1 MTTKIN
7 FNDFVKNHS
16 ENLSNELYKIMI
28 DEANRRNQ
36 DNEYDHWE
44 NRLDKLISIISTIVS
59 FNKNL
64 LHTNLTYHDMDDIIK
79 LDYIYKFYQENKNN
93 NFISKENKEKFY
105 DFLIALP
112 GLDLNKTIDEQPV
125 NAFEI
130 FCFDRINF
138 MNIFKTIFE

>member
-28 DEANRRNQ
+28 DEANKRNQ
-36 DNEYDHWE
+36 DNEYDHWA
-44 NRLDKLISIISTIVS
+44 NRLDKLISIILTIVS

-64 LHTNLTYHDMDDIIK
+64 LHINLTYHDIDDIIN

-105 DFLIALP
+105 DFLITLP
-112 GLDLNKTIDEQPV
+112 GFDLNKTIDEQPV
-125 NAFEI
+125 SAFEI

>member
-36 DNEYDHWE
+36 DNEYDHWA
-44 NRLDKLISIISTIVS
+44 NRLDKLISIILTIVS

-64 LHTNLTYHDMDDIIK
+64 LHINLTYHDIDDIIN
-79 LDYIYKFYQENKNN
+79 LYYIYKFYQENKNN

-105 DFLIALP
+105 DFLITLP
-112 GLDLNKTIDEQPV
+112 VFDLNKTIDEQPV
-125 NAFEI
+125 SAFEI

>member
-36 DNEYDHWE
+36 DNEYDHWA

-79 LDYIYKFYQENKNN
+79 LDYIYKFYQDNKNN

>member
-36 DNEYDHWE
+36 DNEYDHWA
-44 NRLDKLISIISTIVS
+44 NRLDKLISIILTIVS

-64 LHTNLTYHDMDDIIK
+64 LHINLTYHDIDDIIN

-105 DFLIALP
+105 DFLITLP
-112 GLDLNKTIDEQPV
+112 GFDLNKTIDEQPV
-125 NAFEI
+125 SAFEI

>member
-36 DNEYDHWE
+36 DNEYDHWA
-44 NRLDKLISIISTIVS
+44 NRLDKLISIILTIVS

-64 LHTNLTYHDMDDIIK
+64 LHINLTYHDIDDIIN

-105 DFLIALP
+105 DFLITLP
-112 GLDLNKTIDEQPV
+112 VFDLNKTIDEQPV
-125 NAFEI
+125 SAFEI

>member
-1 MTTKIN
+1 
-7 FNDFVKNHS
+7 
-16 ENLSNELYKIMI
+16 MI
-28 DEANRRNQ
+28 DEVNRRNR
-36 DNEYDHWE
+36 DNERDHWAD
-44 NRLDKLISIISTIVS
+44 RLDNLISIISTIVS

-93 NFISKENKEKFY
+93 NFISQENKEKIY
-105 DFLIALP
+105 DFLFPLP
-112 GLDLNKTIDEQPV
+112 GLNLNKTIDEQPV

-130 FCFDRINF
+130 FSFDRINF

>member
-36 DNEYDHWE
+36 DNEYDHWA

-93 NFISKENKEKFY
+93 NFISKENKEKIY
-105 DFLIALP
+105 DFLIALT
-112 GLDLNKTIDEQPV
+112 GLDFNKTIDKQPV

>member
-36 DNEYDHWE
+36 DNEYDHWA

-93 NFISKENKEKFY
+93 NFISKENKEKIY

-112 GLDLNKTIDEQPV
+112 GLDFNKTIDEQPV

>member
-1 MTTKIN
+1 MTIKID
-7 FNDFVKNHS
+7 FNDFVKNNS

-36 DNEYDHWE
+36 DNEYDHWA

-93 NFISKENKEKFY
+93 NFISKENKENFY

-130 FCFDRINF
+130 FGFDRINF

>member
-1 MTTKIN
+1 MTTKID
-7 FNDFVKNHS
+7 FNEFVKNHS
-16 ENLSNELYKIMI
+16 EKLSNELYKIMI
-28 DEANRRNQ
+28 NEANRRNQ
-36 DNEYDHWE
+36 DNERDHWAD
-44 NRLDKLISIISTIVS
+44 RLDNLISIISTIVS

-64 LHTNLTYHDMDDIIK
+64 LNINLTYHDMDDIIK

-93 NFISKENKEKFY
+93 NFISQENKEKFY
-105 DFLIALP
+105 DFLFPLP

-130 FCFDRINF
+130 FGFDRINF

>member
-1 MTTKIN
+1 MTIKID
-7 FNDFVKNHS
+7 FNDFVKNNS

-36 DNEYDHWE
+36 DNEYDHWA

>member
-7 FNDFVKNHS
+7 FNEFVKNNS
-16 ENLSNELYKIMI
+16 ENLSHELYKIMI
-28 DEANRRNQ
+28 DEANKRNQ
-36 DNEYDHWE
+36 DNEYDHWA

-79 LDYIYKFYQENKNN
+79 LDYIYKFYQDNKNN

-105 DFLIALP
+105 DFLIALT